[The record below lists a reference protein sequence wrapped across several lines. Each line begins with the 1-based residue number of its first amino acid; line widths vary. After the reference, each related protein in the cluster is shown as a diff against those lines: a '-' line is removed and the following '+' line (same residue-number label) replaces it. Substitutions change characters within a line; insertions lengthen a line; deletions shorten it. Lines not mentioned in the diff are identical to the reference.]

1 MKVLIDGVEY
11 VPKALSSTSTKS
23 LGQLFTCARQHNG
36 LTFKRL
42 AKATGLSMG
51 KLTHAEF
58 GTCSLETAMIL
69 ADYYGIPAE
78 QISHAVLRNRK

>member
-11 VPKALSSTSTKS
+11 VPKPSAGTSTKS
-23 LGQLFTCARQHNG
+23 LARIFTEARAYHG
-36 LTFKRL
+36 LTLKRL

-69 ADYYGIPAE
+69 ADYYGIPPAD
-78 QISHAVLRNRK
+78 ISAAVLRNRN

>member
-1 MKVLIDGVEY
+1 MKVLIDNVEY

-23 LGQLFTCARQHNG
+23 LARIFTDARDQHG

-42 AKATGLSMG
+42 AKATGLTMG